1 MRNLI
6 LLYIIV
12 ILTSQSL
19 FAQYQKTINTNTLNI
34 SGFEN
39 YYSLAYS
46 RQISKKDNIALSLSY
61 YADIEDTFSNQNYVG
76 NFCYKHS
83 ILRIHDLYLNGGGGF
98 LFVHTK
104 AEDIIGNNVT
114 DYSTGLSA
122 NLDLEYYL
130 SHWLILFGDFK
141 QMVFLNSDF
150 YNSQFLYSF
159 GLKIVF

>member
-1 MRNLI
+1 MKFLCI
-6 LLYIIV
+6 GLLTV
-12 ILTSQSL
+12 LMVNQL
-19 FAQYQKTINTNTLNI
+19 FAQYQKTINTNSLNI
-34 SGFEN
+34 SAFEN

-61 YADIEDTFSNQNYVG
+61 YENKEDIFSNQNYVG

-83 ILRIHDLYLNGGGGF
+83 ILRIHDIYLNGGGGF
-98 LFVHTK
+98 LFVYTK

-114 DYSTGLSA
+114 DNSTGLSA

-141 QMVFLNSDF
+141 QMLFLNSNF
-150 YNSQFLYSF
+150 YNSQFLYGF

>member
-1 MRNLI
+1 MK
-6 LLYIIV
+6 LLSI
-12 ILTSQSL
+12 SL
-19 FAQYQKTINTNTLNI
+19 LLVSFYSEGFAQYQKTINTNTLSI
-34 SGFEN
+34 AGFGS
-39 YYSLAYS
+39 YYNLAYS
-46 RQISKKDNIALSLSY
+46 RQISKEDNIALSLSY

-83 ILRIHDLYLNGGGGF
+83 VLRIHDIYLNGGGGF
-98 LFVHTK
+98 FFVYTK

-114 DYSTGLSA
+114 DNSTGLSA